1 MKLFTFFF
9 INFVVSMISDIIL
22 NDIARGNIKFK
33 SKIIDSLKPYFVNKS
48 IIIASIYAGITI
60 CLTLGMLSLITKQI
74 FGFYMPKKTM
84 ELVKYCFIA
93 FIIGYIVDIL
103 IYKLNIFG
111 ESLQPYYKTSGAGLW
126 GPLAFIF
133 SIIISFGIQKYI
145 LPVL

>member
-60 CLTLGMLSLITKQI
+60 CLTLGRVI
-74 FGFYMPKKTM
+74 FNNKTNLWILYAKKNNG
-84 ELVKYCFIA
+84 
-93 FIIGYIVDIL
+93 IG
-103 IYKLNIFG
+103 
-111 ESLQPYYKTSGAGLW
+111 
-126 GPLAFIF
+126 
-133 SIIISFGIQKYI
+133 
-145 LPVL
+145 

>member
-60 CLTLGMLSLITKQI
+60 CLTLVALSLITKQM
-74 FGFYMPKKTM
+74 FGFYMPKKTR
-84 ELVKYCFIA
+84 F
-93 FIIGYIVDIL
+93 L
-103 IYKLNIFG
+103 I
-111 ESLQPYYKTSGAGLW
+111 
-126 GPLAFIF
+126 
-133 SIIISFGIQKYI
+133 
-145 LPVL
+145 